1 MLFAFNGVITPTD
14 TLHAAAWKRLF
25 DEFLGSLERR
35 NGRAIEPFDAVLDY
49 VEHVDGR
56 SRYEGVAA
64 FLRSRGVD
72 LEYGVADDPPSAETC
87 CGLGNRK
94 NSYFMSEL
102 LRHGAE
108 VFPDA
113 VAVIDAMRSAGKRI
127 AVVSASENCT
137 ALLSRVGL
145 LDRFDA
151 TVTGVEAAHWGL
163 VGKPAPDTLL
173 KAADL
178 LGVAPAETVVFEDAV
193 SGLQAARA
201 GRFGL
206 VVGVD
211 RRGRPDLLSTGGAHL
226 VLTDLREMLRPGPI
240 QERVVPSP
248 PLPVPVSPAA
258 RTFETILVHP
268 PEGADAEAVDPALV
282 GELGEF
288 GVQVVVVRD
297 DVVAAC
303 ARLADELRERGV
315 GSGMLLVIGPFAT
328 LDLPPGAKR
337 AALVSVSYDPPRTS
351 SSVSWI
357 GGGVTAVNRLL
368 REQLDRRRTRR
379 VPSVDEDPEWTIE
392 LTGQD
397 ASAQHVHQTLLTVA
411 DSRFGTRGVRE
422 EEALGSLP
430 RVLAAGI
437 FDESVTPPTL
447 LEGPIWTGLHFLRP
461 VEAWRDRRVLDLRGG
476 VLLREQPADP
486 VPVRTFRFASLARP
500 GSFGLR
506 AEGPPDL
513 LRAGGALV
521 PPLGDGR
528 FTRSQYGTVS
538 TGETR
543 GDAGGAIAAATEQR
557 ESDAHGYRV
566 VQRLACF
573 AADPDGA
580 DCRDQARAGLEEA
593 ERLGFDALLE
603 EHRAAWA
610 ARWRDAEI
618 CIVGD
623 PELTR
628 AVRFSLFHLMASVP
642 TRGEAAVGPRGV
654 AGPSYRGHV
663 MWDADVFV
671 LPSMAATCPSAARA
685 MLEYRIRRLG
695 AARRLAAD
703 RGLRG
708 ARFPWE
714 SAGSGFDVTPAEDVN
729 PNGTV
734 VPIYT
739 GEHEEH
745 VVADVAWATLQY
757 ALWTGDGAFLRGEGR
772 PLILDTARYWAS
784 RVRVEDGRGHID
796 DVIGPDE
803 YHELVDD
810 NVFTNVMARW
820 NLRRAA
826 ELAESEGGVPAAEI
840 AAWRRVAD
848 ELVDGYDRATG
859 RYEQFAGYYA
869 LTPLIISEHA
879 ETPVAA
885 DLLLGRERIS
895 SSQVIKQPDVL
906 MLHHLVPEETA
917 DGSLTPNLEFYEPR
931 CAHGSSLSPAI
942 HAGLFARAH
951 RPDDALRLFRMAC
964 VLDLENLTGTTA
976 GGLHVANFG
985 GVWQAIVFG
994 FAGMRPRAD
1003 ALLVDPCVPSAWEEL
1018 QVTVRYRDQRVR
1030 LAATPDSLHLRSDGP
1045 VRVQLPGAGTAVVTG
1060 EGRRWRRAGDRR
1072 DDGWEEVRT

>member
-1 MLFAFNGVITPTD
+1 MGTTAALRSSGPWRRMLWIRDGTWRGDRGVVPMSGGDGSRDGSRMAGPAAGDHVPKLQGYRAMLFALNGVITPTA

-25 DEFLGSLERR
+25 DEFLGSWERR
-35 NGRAIEPFDAVLDY
+35 NGRTIEPFDPVLDY

-56 SRYEGVAA
+56 SRYEGVAT
-64 FLRSRGVD
+64 FLRSRGVE
-72 LEYGVADDPPSAETC
+72 LEYGVADDGPSVETC

-178 LGVAPAETVVFEDAV
+178 LGVTPAETVVFEDAV
-193 SGLQAARA
+193 SGVQAARA

-211 RRGRPDLLSTGGAHL
+211 RRGRPDLLTTGGAHL
-226 VLTDLREMLRPGPI
+226 VLTDLRDMLRPGPI

-258 RTFETILVHP
+258 RTFETILVHAP
-268 PEGADAEAVDPALV
+268 DGGDAESVDRALV

-288 GVQVVVVRD
+288 GVRVVVVRD

-303 ARLADELRERGV
+303 ARLAEELRERGV

-337 AALVSVSYDPPRTS
+337 AALVSVSYDPRRTS
-351 SSVSWI
+351 SPVSWI

-476 VLLREQPADP
+476 ALVREQPADP
-486 VPVRTFRFASLARP
+486 VPLRTFRFASLARP

-521 PPLGDGR
+521 PPPATAGSPG
-528 FTRSQYGTVS
+528 VS
-538 TGETR
+538 TAPSPR
-543 GDAGGAIAAATEQR
+543 PR
-557 ESDAHGYRV
+557 
-566 VQRLACF
+566 
-573 AADPDGA
+573 
-580 DCRDQARAGLEEA
+580 RAVT
-593 ERLGFDALLE
+593 
-603 EHRAAWA
+603 RAARSLRRRNSGTA
-610 ARWRDAEI
+610 TPTATASCNDWRASRR
-618 CIVGD
+618 
-623 PELTR
+623 TR
-628 AVRFSLFHLMASVP
+628 
-642 TRGEAAVGPRGV
+642 
-654 AGPSYRGHV
+654 
-663 MWDADVFV
+663 
-671 LPSMAATCPSAARA
+671 
-685 MLEYRIRRLG
+685 
-695 AARRLAAD
+695 
-703 RGLRG
+703 
-708 ARFPWE
+708 
-714 SAGSGFDVTPAEDVN
+714 
-729 PNGTV
+729 
-734 VPIYT
+734 
-739 GEHEEH
+739 
-745 VVADVAWATLQY
+745 
-757 ALWTGDGAFLRGEGR
+757 
-772 PLILDTARYWAS
+772 TARTA
-784 RVRVEDGRGHID
+784 V
-796 DVIGPDE
+796 
-803 YHELVDD
+803 
-810 NVFTNVMARW
+810 T
-820 NLRRAA
+820 RRA
-826 ELAESEGGVPAAEI
+826 
-840 AAWRRVAD
+840 RVWS
-848 ELVDGYDRATG
+848 R
-859 RYEQFAGYYA
+859 
-869 LTPLIISEHA
+869 
-879 ETPVAA
+879 
-885 DLLLGRERIS
+885 
-895 SSQVIKQPDVL
+895 
-906 MLHHLVPEETA
+906 
-917 DGSLTPNLEFYEPR
+917 
-931 CAHGSSLSPAI
+931 
-942 HAGLFARAH
+942 
-951 RPDDALRLFRMAC
+951 
-964 VLDLENLTGTTA
+964 
-976 GGLHVANFG
+976 
-985 GVWQAIVFG
+985 
-994 FAGMRPRAD
+994 
-1003 ALLVDPCVPSAWEEL
+1003 PSAWAS
-1018 QVTVRYRDQRVR
+1018 TGFSRSI
-1030 LAATPDSLHLRSDGP
+1030 APPGPPAGGTPMSASSAIRS
-1045 VRVQLPGAGTAVVTG
+1045 
-1060 EGRRWRRAGDRR
+1060 
-1072 DDGWEEVRT
+1072 